1 MSLHAIRYCSG
12 GSIGFQIQR
21 SERNKKQWRG
31 DRQGE
36 NKYNIYHTIQYDIGI
51 SMLRIFMY
59 MCNHEVVFAALTS
72 VLSHK
77 NGAARSG

>member
-1 MSLHAIRYCSG
+1 MRLGIVAAAPLASRSNEVKEIRSSG
-12 GSIGFQIQR
+12 EETVK
-21 SERNKKQWRG
+21 ERTS
-31 DRQGE
+31 
-36 NKYNIYHTIQYDIGI
+36 TISTTPSNTIGI